1 MNLDGKNIFIQEM
14 MVEGRKNHAT
24 VTFGILDHSA
34 PQPDLLLD
42 IDSFCTG
49 RKLPE

>member
-1 MNLDGKNIFIQEM
+1 MLPERNLTAYPTHPKQNKCDD
-14 MVEGRKNHAT
+14 HT

-42 IDSFCTG
+42 IDSICTG